1 MLDNIHKLSHC
12 RHYKN
17 KLKKRGCWPERF
29 QFSKEEKLEELAD
42 AREEEV
48 ARLERLEREE
58 EEQQA
63 RDELEIQR
71 LRLELSSSSEDY

>member
-17 KLKKRGCWPERF
+17 KLKKRGWWPERF
-29 QFSKEEKLEELAD
+29 QFSKEEKLEQLAD

-48 ARLERLEREE
+48 ARYWCDVMEQERAELVEDKLAMEERE
-58 EEQQA
+58 
-63 RDELEIQR
+63 RIR
-71 LRLELSSSSEDY
+71 